1 MRRDGVPPRRLF
13 SVAAVFGTASPATQ
27 KKLTDALGR
36 VIGLRARFHSDTDL
50 KRRWLAVKEWQSER
64 LASTYAD
71 LLASKRYRESC
82 EFFLEELYG
91 ARDFEQRDQEAHRV
105 VPKLARML
113 PARAIETLLKAVELD
128 ELSEDFDVD
137 LARRVEMP
145 ITAAR
150 YAEAYRQVGSRGERE
165 HQVELVHE
173 IGRTLDRLAR
183 IPMLAPML
191 AMMKGPAEA
200 WGYGH
205 LHHFLHRG
213 FHAFAGMGGADE
225 FLGTIRRR
233 ELAINARLFDRDP
246 DPFRAVD

>member
-1 MRRDGVPPRRLF
+1 M
-13 SVAAVFGTASPATQ
+13 FGTASPATQ

-36 VIGLRARFHSDTDL
+36 VIELRMRLHADTDL
-50 KRRWLAVKEWQSER
+50 NRRWLALKLWQSER
-64 LASTYAD
+64 LAGTYAD
-71 LLASKRYRESC
+71 LLASERYRESC

-113 PARAIETLLKAVELD
+113 PERAIETLLKAVELD
-128 ELSEDFDVD
+128 ELSEDLDAD
-137 LARRVEMP
+137 LARRVQMP

-150 YAEAYRQVGSRGERE
+150 YAEAYRQVGSKAERE
-165 HQVELVHE
+165 HQIALVYE

-191 AMMKGPAEA
+191 AMMKAPAEA

-233 ELAINARLFDRDP
+233 ELAINARLFERDP